1 MEICPACISIVSSK
15 EEKEGWH
22 YLAVKKLSALL
33 RGITSKNNEDFY
45 CLNYLDSFGTDYKL
59 KCHEKVRKN
68 KHFCGIALPT
78 QKIIY

>member
-45 CLNYLDSFGTDYKL
+45 CLNYLDSFDNLNVMKRYVKTNIFVELLCQL
-59 KCHEKVRKN
+59 KK
-68 KHFCGIALPT
+68 
-78 QKIIY
+78 